1 MGFNLLKAFQGE
13 TRPLGGRYEIVRP
26 LGVGGFGQTFLARDL
41 HLPDHP
47 LCVVKQLKPQVS
59 SLAQMQI
66 ARRLFDTEAKVLYK
80 LGSHDQI
87 PRLLAHFEEQQ
98 DFYLA
103 QELVEGHA
111 LSEELRPGQPWTPEQ
126 VVALLSDLL
135 GVLVFVHQHNVIHRD
150 IKPSNLIRRQRDGR
164 IVLIDFGA
172 VKQVS
177 TQLMASN
184 TGTHTISIG
193 TQGYMPSEQLSG
205 NPRFSSDIYAVGIIA
220 IQALTGC
227 HPTLLA
233 TDVQTCEVQWRDRC
247 SNLPPELGDLLD
259 AMVRY
264 DFRTRYTSASEALA
278 AVQTLPEALLYAAP
292 LPVIPDAQTLGTV
305 ASDLYTSTTPWPSS
319 IEDSERSP
327 LPIERTGKT
336 VALPPLPQSASPSQ
350 TKRVV
355 PIVGGLAALGLAGFG
370 LIMGLSNRAP
380 SASPP
385 PPADVSDQST
395 DPPSTPATSSASST
409 QSTAETE
416 PDAKSSEVATRLEQ
430 AEKQRLQGNY
440 QPALNAY
447 DKAIALDPNVPEAQ
461 WGRCYSLNK
470 LERFAEAVEACDAAI
485 ALQPNYADALWSKG
499 YALEHQQQP
508 QAALDLYDQAIAIDS
523 SHPEA
528 WNNRGTAL
536 FQLGQIED
544 AYTAFDRAV
553 QINADFS
560 EAWSNRAAALWEKG
574 QYDAALE
581 SINRALEADPKN
593 AIAQSL
599 QQQMRNKLGQ

>member
-1 MGFNLLKAFQGE
+1 MGFNFFKAFQGE

-26 LGVGGFGQTFLARDL
+26 LGAGGFGQTFLARDL

-59 SLAQMQI
+59 SPAQMQI

-80 LGSHDQI
+80 LGSHNQI

-111 LSEELRPGQPWTPEQ
+111 LSEELRPGQSWTPEQ
-126 VVALLSDLL
+126 AVALLSDLL
-135 GVLVFVHQHNVIHRD
+135 GVLAFVHQHNVIHRD
-150 IKPSNLIRRQRDGR
+150 IKPSNLIRRHHDGR

-193 TQGYMPSEQLSG
+193 TQGYMPNEQLSG

-259 AMVRY
+259 HMVRY

-278 AVQTLPEALLYAAP
+278 AVQTLPEALLCAAP
-292 LPVIPDAQTLGTV
+292 SPVMPDAQTLGTI
-305 ASDLYTSTTPWPSS
+305 ASDLYNSTTPWPSS
-319 IEDSERSP
+319 IGDGERSP

-336 VALPPLPQSASPSQ
+336 VALPPLPLPASPSQ
-350 TKRVV
+350 TKLM
-355 PIVGGLAALGLAGFG
+355 PIAGGMAALILAGLG
-370 LIMGLSNRAP
+370 LTMVLPNRAP

-385 PPADVSDQST
+385 TPTDGSDQST
-395 DPPSTPATSSASST
+395 NTPSTPTSSASPT
-409 QSTAETE
+409 QLTAETE
-416 PDAKSSEVATRLEQ
+416 PNAKSSEVATRLEQ
-430 AEKQRLQGNY
+430 AEKQRVQGNY

-447 DKAIALDPNVPEAQ
+447 DQAIALDPDVPEAQ

-470 LERFAEAVEACDAAI
+470 LERFSEAVEACDAAI

-499 YALEHQQQP
+499 YALEQQQQP
-508 QAALDLYDQAIAIDS
+508 QAALDLYDQAIALDQ
-523 SHPEA
+523 SHAEA